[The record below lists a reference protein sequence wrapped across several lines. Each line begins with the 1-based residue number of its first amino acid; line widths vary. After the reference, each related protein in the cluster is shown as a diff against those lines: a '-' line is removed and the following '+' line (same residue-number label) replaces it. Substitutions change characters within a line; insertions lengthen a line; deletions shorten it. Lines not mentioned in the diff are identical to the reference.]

1 MSGGGKILREV
12 IPQMTTPFRAFGD
25 MVATYH
31 KLPISGLVPNPRFE
45 EVKLVRAEAVRNTRV
60 KGTSPGGISYGQ
72 TVYCAPRH
80 TPSGPLVLGQ
90 NIPGKH
96 TPAPKLEYTPLVVP
110 VKKVRAV
117 LKKNTT
123 TVGNSPGG
131 TRYGMPMM
139 SG

>member
-1 MSGGGKILREV
+1 MSGGGQIVREV

-25 MVATYH
+25 MVARYT
-31 KLPISGLVPNPRFE
+31 KLPINGLVPNPRFE
-45 EVKLVRAEAVRNTRV
+45 GNKLVKADAVKNTNV

-80 TPSGPLVLGQ
+80 PPSGPLVLGQ
-90 NIPGKH
+90 NIPGES

-110 VKKVRAV
+110 VKRVRAV
-117 LKKNTT
+117 VSRNTH